1 MKVLYSSSVNGLVV
15 EKGEIMTLLRK
26 TDLDWWKVRKSNGD
40 INYMPSNRL
49 EEVESRL
56 IKIPVRRKDETAV
69 EGTIQAS
76 DGLEKLDLSK
86 LQSNAS
92 ANTSSSKFSSG
103 KPASTRWVKVSKV
116 FFFCNSWVNN
126 TISVNLNLMRIS
138 HC

>member
-69 EGTIQAS
+69 EGTNQAS
-76 DGLEKLDLSK
+76 DGLEKSDLSK
-86 LQSNAS
+86 LQSNPRV
-92 ANTSSSKFSSG
+92 NTSSSKVSSG
-103 KPASTRWVKVSKV
+103 EAASKRWVKASKV
-116 FFFCNSWVNN
+116 FFF
-126 TISVNLNLMRIS
+126 TFHGLKTQFQ
-138 HC
+138 